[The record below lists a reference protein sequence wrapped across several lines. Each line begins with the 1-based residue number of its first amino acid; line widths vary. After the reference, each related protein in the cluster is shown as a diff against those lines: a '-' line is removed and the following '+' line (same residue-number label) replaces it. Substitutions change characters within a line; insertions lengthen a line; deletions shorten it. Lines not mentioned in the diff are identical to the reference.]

1 MSYIYGGIFVMAILL
16 LPLYFAYIHKKQKEL
31 WLFVLFLCVSIVNL
45 GYLLI
50 SVSETVEFAL
60 FANKIAYLGQV
71 VIPMCMFLLIS
82 KLCDFS
88 YKKEIVG
95 ILIGLAVFM
104 FGIVCTTGYLDW
116 YYASATLASE
126 GGASY
131 LVKEYGVLHPCN
143 LIYVLSYF
151 IAMLSV
157 IGISLKKNNG
167 RSHKLATFMLTIILG
182 NIGMWIIEKLIT
194 TSFEILSI
202 SYLMS
207 VFAFYFVYLILQDY
221 IHIKDIPP
229 PVIIEEKAP
238 IIVLDSIPRAEK
250 IKRIIDSLP
259 EGTMLSVRQMDMLEG
274 IVDGKSRKEIAAD
287 LHLSENTIKMH
298 ISSLYRLLNVSS
310 REEIYALFKN

>member
-1 MSYIYGGIFVMAILL
+1 
-16 LPLYFAYIHKKQKEL
+16 
-31 WLFVLFLCVSIVNL
+31 
-45 GYLLI
+45 
-50 SVSETVEFAL
+50 
-60 FANKIAYLGQV
+60 
-71 VIPMCMFLLIS
+71 
-82 KLCDFS
+82 
-88 YKKEIVG
+88 
-95 ILIGLAVFM
+95 
-104 FGIVCTTGYLDW
+104 
-116 YYASATLASE
+116 
-126 GGASY
+126 
-131 LVKEYGVLHPCN
+131 
-143 LIYVLSYF
+143 
-151 IAMLSV
+151 MLSV

-167 RSHKLATFMLTIILG
+167 GSHKHATFMLTIILG

-229 PVIIEEKAP
+229 PVIVEEKAP